1 MTVFTFFISF
11 VLWFFFL
18 HKVKETLRNETT
30 NETSKRIQ
38 AKFYLERKKRARKA
52 EEKKEVEEK
61 KEKKKEVE
69 RKEKEVERKEKEMEE
84 KVARNFY
91 DRGSAIANAAEI
103 FTYSSRAFTKKE
115 EKAKER

>member
-69 RKEKEVERKEKEMEE
+69 RKEKEMEE